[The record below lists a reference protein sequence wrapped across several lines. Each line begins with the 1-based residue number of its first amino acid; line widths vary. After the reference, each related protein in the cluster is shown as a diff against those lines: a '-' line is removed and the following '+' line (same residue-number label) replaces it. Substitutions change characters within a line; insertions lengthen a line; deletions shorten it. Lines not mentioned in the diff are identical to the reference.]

1 MSSDE
6 VLELLREAYNDELE
20 TVMNYL
26 ANSTALVGP
35 DGQYVAEKLDAEVE
49 DELNHA
55 RQLAERLHTLGL
67 NPHGSVEFAT
77 SQADL
82 GSVGSVGND
91 APELN
96 EVVDGVIEAERD
108 AISTYR
114 ELIQSAQEANDY
126 ATEDLAVE
134 LLRDEEKHLQEFK
147 DLRKRLTD

>member
-1 MSSDE
+1 MSSDK
-6 VLELLREAYNDELE
+6 VLELLRDAYNDELE

-67 NPHGSVEFAT
+67 NPHGSVEFTT

-114 ELIQSAQEANDY
+114 ELIQSAQDANDY